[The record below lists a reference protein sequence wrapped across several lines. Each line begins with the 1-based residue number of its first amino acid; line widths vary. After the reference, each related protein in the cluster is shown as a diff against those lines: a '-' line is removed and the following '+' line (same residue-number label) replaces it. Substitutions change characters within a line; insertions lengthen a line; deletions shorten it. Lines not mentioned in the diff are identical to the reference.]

1 MSGRNGQVARF
12 YKILSLL
19 EGAPHGLS
27 VTDILERLRG
37 WGVEVTERTVY
48 RDLEGLKEA
57 GFPLEVKGTN
67 TEGANRWTSEKTTR
81 ISDYLVL
88 NAREVLALFMARK
101 LLTPL
106 KETPFYEDL
115 ETTFAKIEGKLGS
128 KMQSYLEELEGD
140 LHFEPGPRWGLG
152 LDPEVVETCRTAL
165 LERQMLEVEYFSVH
179 KQERST
185 RVLGPHVMY
194 FAKGSLYL
202 LARDM
207 GDQVIK
213 TFAMPRIS
221 RAAMLDQAFTE
232 APIDPA
238 QFFENSF
245 GVFRGKETH
254 RIELIFTEPV
264 ATYVRERR
272 WHASQRVTV
281 LSQRSIRLELD
292 CAITPEL
299 IQWILGFGAHV
310 QIMGPQE
317 LRDQAIGA
325 ASLFI
330 QNHQSRA
337 S

>member
-245 GVFRGKETH
+245 GVFRGKET
-254 RIELIFTEPV
+254 IASSLSSPNLWLPTCGNV
-264 ATYVRERR
+264 AGTPPS
-272 WHASQRVTV
+272 ASPSSANAPSAWSWT
-281 LSQRSIRLELD
+281 
-292 CAITPEL
+292 A
-299 IQWILGFGAHV
+299 
-310 QIMGPQE
+310 
-317 LRDQAIGA
+317 
-325 ASLFI
+325 
-330 QNHQSRA
+330 QSRPSSFSGFWA
-337 S
+337 LGPMCRSWALRSSAIKR